1 MQVEAGSN
9 FKGLRRVGGGFSA
22 GQSSSANRIQ
32 IKYVHRVTSNN
43 AIKNVAKKIA
53 RRFRQG
59 FPVHQEKQAHYQQC
73 ENSIQPKEPIHCP
86 LGGFIC
92 HGWHDIGERLFGK
105 YGIDNCGYFFA
116 ALFGLRQTDINPI
129 FMVKAVM
136 DGEVISAAAF
146 ATGYGFGA
154 GGA

>member
-1 MQVEAGSN
+1 MLQ
-9 FKGLRRVGGGFSA
+9 KM
-22 GQSSSANRIQ
+22 
-32 IKYVHRVTSNN
+32 
-43 AIKNVAKKIA
+43 A

-86 LGGFIC
+86 PGGFIC

-116 ALFGLRQTDINPI
+116 ALFGLRQPDINPI

-146 ATGYGFGA
+146 ATGNGFGA

>member
-1 MQVEAGSN
+1 MSET
-9 FKGLRRVGGGFSA
+9 FGGWL
-22 GQSSSANRIQ
+22 
-32 IKYVHRVTSNN
+32 
-43 AIKNVAKKIA
+43 
-53 RRFRQG
+53 
-59 FPVHQEKQAHYQQC
+59 YQQC

-146 ATGYGFGA
+146 ATGNGFGT